1 MNRDGVE
8 SSMFDNGG
16 VDNAMTS
23 QDLRALAHRT
33 VSQGMPVGDQGW
45 PFAPSMGGQTRRRT
59 ALKWD
64 HDVIIGAEGDLD
76 TLDDIDA
83 VVSLSRVGYEH
94 VRDREHIEFW
104 LIDSHHAEDNPN
116 LEYVL
121 RDAAKTI
128 ADLRAEGKRVF
139 LHCVAAHN
147 RTPTVAALYAALY
160 CGVDANDAIATV
172 DSALGGH
179 GGNEFLRQT
188 VRDIAAADR

>member
-1 MNRDGVE
+1 
-8 SSMFDNGG
+8 
-16 VDNAMTS
+16 
-23 QDLRALAHRT
+23 
-33 VSQGMPVGDQGW
+33 MPVGEQGW

-59 ALKWD
+59 ALLYD
-64 HDVIIGAEGDLD
+64 TDVIIGAEGDLD
-76 TLDDIDA
+76 TLDDIDV

-104 LIDSHHAEDNPN
+104 LIDSHHPEDNPN

-160 CGVDANDAIATV
+160 CGVDADEAIFTV
-172 DSALGGH
+172 DSLLRGH